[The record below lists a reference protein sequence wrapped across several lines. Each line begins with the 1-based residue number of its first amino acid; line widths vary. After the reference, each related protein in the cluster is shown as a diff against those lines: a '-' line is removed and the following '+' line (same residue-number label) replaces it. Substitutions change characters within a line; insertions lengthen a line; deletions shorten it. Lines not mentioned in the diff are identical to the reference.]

1 MDGGREREREEGKEG
16 RRDGLVGT
24 YMAGLVGTY
33 MAGLVVS
40 LDDNLPC
47 TQALLYY
54 LHQERIRTVARGRA
68 CNSNRST

>member
-1 MDGGREREREEGKEG
+1 MFYDGKKRLCTYRWMNGLMDGGREREREEGKEG

-24 YMAGLVGTY
+24 YMAGLV
-33 MAGLVVS
+33 VS

-54 LHQERIRTVARGRA
+54 SSYIKSA
-68 CNSNRST
+68 